1 VSEHWNEAVRLLQ
14 YLKGNRTRRLVISRD
29 KLKSLTLSA
38 WVDSDWAGEPEER
51 RSVSGMMVYLGQVPV
66 FWKSQMQNRTS
77 LSSGEAE
84 FIAVG
89 EVTRHILMLRY
100 VLEELGFGQEQPTT
114 VHCDATAALQALE
127 RQKCDSKLKHVATRY
142 HRTRQEIALGTIK
155 VVKVASKENVADGL
169 TKSLRKDAFD
179 AFADWIFAGPPEV

>member
-14 YLKGNRTRRLVISRD
+14 YLKGNRTRKLVISRD

-38 WVDSDWAGEPEER
+38 WVDSDWAGEPEQR

-114 VHCDATAALQALE
+114 VYCDATAALQALE
-127 RQKCDSKLKHVATRY
+127 RQKCDSKLKHVA
-142 HRTRQEIALGTIK
+142 QGIIAR
-155 VVKVASKENVADGL
+155 DRR
-169 TKSLRKDAFD
+169 LRS
-179 AFADWIFAGPPEV
+179 GRSR